1 MRNRLLAT
9 AGLAGA
15 SLGSVLMADV
25 LDRRRIE
32 ADPLWEP
39 LQTAPE
45 GETLTVEGAGGVSLH
60 VETYGPRD
68 APPIVLVHGWMCSA
82 KFWRLQVHD
91 LAKDHH
97 VVAYDLRG
105 HGESGTPKDGDWSLD
120 RLADDLEAVLVAAVG
135 DERPA
140 LLAGH
145 SLGAMTIAA
154 WAGRYNDS
162 VGPRASAAALLNTGL
177 GDLISESLLVKTPDV
192 MSSSRQ
198 MIGSAVLG
206 VGVPLPP
213 RPDPV
218 THRAV
223 RYIALSPSAGPAA
236 VRFSEQMVLSCHPR
250 VRAGCG
256 RELSRLDLLDR
267 IEHLNVP
274 TLVIAGERDR
284 LTPPAHAHR
293 LAEALP
299 YSRGVLELEG
309 SGHMGPLERPAEISQ
324 ALRELASLQA

>member
-1 MRNRLLAT
+1 MRSRLLTA

-15 SLGSVLMADV
+15 GLGSMLMAEA

-32 ADPLWEP
+32 ADPHWEP
-39 LQTAPE
+39 LHTAPD
-45 GETLTVEGAGGVSLH
+45 GEELTVEGAGGVSLH
-60 VETYGPRD
+60 VESYGPKD
-68 APPIVLVHGWMCSA
+68 APPIVLVHGWMCA
-82 KFWRLQVHD
+82 LEFWRLQVHD

-105 HGESGTPKDGDWSLD
+105 HGRSGTPEDGDWSLD

-162 VGPRASAAALLNTGL
+162 VGPRASATALINTGL
-177 GDLISESLLVKTPDV
+177 GDLITESLLVKTPDLL
-192 MSSSRQ
+192 SGSRQ
-198 MIGSAVLG
+198 AVGSALLG

-223 RYIALSPSAGPAA
+223 RYVALSPSASPAA
-236 VRFSEQMVLSCHPR
+236 VRFSEEMVLACHPR

-256 RELSRLDLLDR
+256 RELSRLALLDR
-267 IEHLNVP
+267 LEHLNAP
-274 TLVIAGERDR
+274 TLVIAGECDR
-284 LTPPAHAHR
+284 LTPPSHAHKV
-293 LAEALP
+293 AEALP
-299 YSRGVLELEG
+299 QLRGLKILEG
-309 SGHMGPLERPAEISQ
+309 CGHMGPLERPEEINR
-324 ALRELASLQA
+324 ALRELAG